1 MVKHQRKPAS
11 GPTDPQVE
19 TPPIRQPNLVRGDHA
34 AILA

>member
-1 MVKHQRKPAS
+1 MVKDQRKPAS

-19 TPPIRQPNLVRGDHA
+19 TPPIRQPNLVHRNHA